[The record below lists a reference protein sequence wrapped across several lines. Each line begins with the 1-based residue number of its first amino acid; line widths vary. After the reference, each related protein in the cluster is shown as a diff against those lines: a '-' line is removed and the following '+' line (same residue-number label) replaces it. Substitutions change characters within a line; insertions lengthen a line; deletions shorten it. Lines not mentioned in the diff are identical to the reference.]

1 MGNTISL
8 CVVMLYMIIFVCVT
22 TYLDLGAFN
31 FINVCLGIPEGTHQ
45 YIAFMAIMI
54 QNTLL
59 IGLTIALDCANK
71 TTIEHMVVYISPQM
85 RQAMEE
91 QRGHDEIARRA
102 IYINICLF
110 LPWVFYPISG
120 KYTY

>member
-1 MGNTISL
+1 
-8 CVVMLYMIIFVCVT
+8 MLHASIILCVT

-45 YIAFMAIMI
+45 YIVIVGIMI
-54 QNTLL
+54 PNMLL
-59 IGLTIALDCANK
+59 IGLTIGLDCANK
-71 TTIEHMVVYISPQM
+71 STIEHMVVYISPQM